1 MTRSKTTVGES
12 ALGRVAARAFRFLV
26 ALARNPRVMAQL
38 RARGF
43 TAQVQAEGW
52 ALVDRV
58 AGRGTEVPV
67 EAYPPDESVERA
79 IERIDAWVTTNVP
92 VMKAA
97 LQRHYPAQFTFLFA
111 DGLGVAH
118 GPDAVRVAAT
128 LVARFGTLASSPE
141 RAATR
146 DDDRAALAL
155 LATRGVTDDDR
166 ARLAARVTSVQRAA
180 VAQADEVDG
189 DVARSLPPPADDP
202 RAALHAWFSEWSEI
216 ARAVVPRRADQIR
229 LGLASP
235 RRTRAGAR
243 SEDDADEEDVAADD
257 EEKDDAEAAAPP
269 EPPAPAKRAPAK
281 APAKSP
287 ARPRAGG
294 APSSAPSP
302 A

>member
-1 MTRSKTTVGES
+1 MS
-12 ALGRVAARAFRFLV
+12 
-26 ALARNPRVMAQL
+26 
-38 RARGF
+38 
-43 TAQVQAEGW
+43 
-52 ALVDRV
+52 
-58 AGRGTEVPV
+58 
-67 EAYPPDESVERA
+67 
-79 IERIDAWVTTNVP
+79 
-92 VMKAA
+92 
-97 LQRHYPAQFTFLFA
+97 
-111 DGLGVAH
+111 
-118 GPDAVRVAAT
+118 
-128 LVARFGTLASSPE
+128 RFGTLASSPE

-180 VAQADEVDG
+180 VAPPAEVDG

-202 RAALHAWFSEWSEI
+202 RAALHAWVSEWSEI

-235 RRTRAGAR
+235 RRARAGAR

-257 EEKDDAEAAAPP
+257 EENDDAAAAAPP

-281 APAKSP
+281 SPAKSP
-287 ARPRAGG
+287 ARPAARAT
-294 APSSAPSP
+294 PSSAPSP